1 MSFLLFDYAVS
12 AMKNAMYG
20 FRPKVAV
27 WQEPDPLS
35 EKVKSCRSS
44 NIAHV
49 FSLSVPTKFLFSI
62 FCSLDVNKR
71 RRIQFLQAY
80 GNQSLK
86 NFS

>member
-27 WQEPDPLS
+27 WQKPDPLS
-35 EKVKSCRSS
+35 EKVSSYKSS

-71 RRIQFLQAY
+71 RRIYFLEACA
-80 GNQSLK
+80 NQIFK